1 MSTAIRRDR
10 DSAVR
15 TLPKGVPSR
24 RSTVRI
30 GVRAAA
36 RVLAPVLALLL
47 AACAA
52 GPRIK
57 MQPADTALLARQAER
72 EQQLAAHDAWTLQAR
87 LGVSSARDSGSG
99 SLEWMRRGEHF
110 RFAMHA
116 PVTGKTWVLSGDA
129 GHARLEGLREQAID
143 GDDAAGLLER
153 ELGWQ
158 VPVTELAYWARGARA
173 PGAAA
178 EVRFRADGL
187 PAEIDQAGW
196 KVEYLDYDLARAPPL
211 PSKVFASR
219 GDTRVRLAIRE
230 WTFQ

>member
-1 MSTAIRRDR
+1 MFTAIRRGR
-10 DSAVR
+10 AAALHTLPKR
-15 TLPKGVPSR
+15 TLPQR
-24 RSTVRI
+24 RQIRI
-30 GVRAAA
+30 GLRGAT
-36 RVLAPVLALLL
+36 RVLAPALAVLL
-47 AACAA
+47 AACVA
-52 GPRIK
+52 GPRMK
-57 MQPADTALLARQAER
+57 TQPADAALLARQAER
-72 EQQLAAHDAWTLQAR
+72 EQQLAAHDDWTLQAR

-99 SLEWMRRGEHF
+99 SLEWTRRGEHF

-129 GHARLEGLREQAID
+129 GHARLEGLRDQAID

-158 VPVTELAYWARGARA
+158 VPVAELAYWARGARA
-173 PGAAA
+173 PGATA
-178 EVRFRADGL
+178 EVHFRADGL

-196 KVEYLDYDLARAPPL
+196 KVEYLDYDLGRTPPL

-230 WTFQ
+230 WTFE

>member
-1 MSTAIRRDR
+1 MLNAIRRGR
-10 DSAVR
+10 DAAVH
-15 TLPKGVPSR
+15 TLPKHAPPR
-24 RSTVRI
+24 RGRI
-30 GVRAAA
+30 RSGLRGAA
-36 RVLAPVLALLL
+36 RVFAPALAVLL

-52 GPRIK
+52 GPRMK
-57 MQPADTALLARQAER
+57 TQPADAALLARQAER

-99 SLEWMRRGEHF
+99 SLEWMRRGERF
-110 RFAMHA
+110 RFAVHA
-116 PVTGKTWVLSGDA
+116 PVTGKTWVLTGDA
-129 GHARLEGLREQAID
+129 GHARLEGLRDQAID

-158 VPVTELAYWARGARA
+158 VPVAELAYWARGARA

-178 EVRFRADGL
+178 EVHFRTDGL

-196 KVEYLDYDLARAPPL
+196 KVEYLDYDLGRAPPL

-230 WTFQ
+230 WTFE